1 MKDRRASSS
10 ASLLTYIL
18 TNMDLRTKR
27 LNRSRRGRVIAGVA
41 SGIAEYFGIDP
52 VFVRLLFLLLAF
64 GIQWGLAIIFY
75 LILMIVLPED
85 TVEHRTQS
93 REGEQFPGATGNP
106 AGWLTDQRNIVGVIV
121 FVLGLAGLFNHPFS
135 GPLLTWSLVW
145 PVAFILFGIF
155 LLRRR
160 RKPQKV

>member
-1 MKDRRASSS
+1 
-10 ASLLTYIL
+10 
-18 TNMDLRTKR
+18 MDLRTKR

-64 GIQWGLAIIFY
+64 GVQWGPAIILY
-75 LILMIVLPED
+75 LILVIVLPED
-85 TVEHRTQS
+85 TAEHRTQS
-93 REGEQFPGATGNP
+93 REREQFPGATGNP
-106 AGWLTDQRNIVGVIV
+106 ADWLGDQRNTVGIIVL
-121 FVLGLAGLFNHPFS
+121 VLGLAGLFNHPFS

-145 PVAFILFGIF
+145 PAMLILLGIF
-155 LLRRR
+155 LLWRR